1 MNYKIPQSVLV
12 VIYTKE
18 LDVLLLERA
27 GNLGYWQSVTGSK
40 DTLDEPFILTAKREV
55 KEETGICIG
64 EGEGEFSVPPEN
76 LKDWNIT
83 NQYEIYALWRDR
95 YAPLVTHN
103 TEHVF
108 GLCVPRTIPVFL
120 SVHEHVRYEWL
131 PYQQAAERCFSPS
144 NKEAI
149 LALPEYV

>member
-1 MNYKIPQSVLV
+1 MDYKIPQSVLV

-27 GNLGYWQSVTGSK
+27 GNPGYWQSVTGSK
-40 DTLDEPFILTAKREV
+40 DTLDEPFVLTAKREV

-64 EGEGEFSVPPEN
+64 EGEFCIPPEN
-76 LKDWNIT
+76 LQNWNIT
-83 NQYEIYALWRDR
+83 NQYKIYALWRDR
-95 YAPLVTHN
+95 YAPSVIYN

-108 GLCVPRTIPVFL
+108 GLCVPRTIPIFL
-120 SVHEHVRYEWL
+120 SANEHVRYEWL
-131 PYQQAAERCFSPS
+131 PYQKAAEWCFSPS

-149 LALPEYV
+149 FSLPEYV